1 MELTLAQNSALYRAH
16 RKILAR
22 RTAFFRRL
30 GAKARIQPADVERRT
45 FGKAHVSHRFHRD
58 NGR

>member
-1 MELTLAQNSALYRAH
+1 MESTIAQNSALYLAH

-22 RTAFFRRL
+22 RTAFFRRFD
-30 GAKARIQPADVERRT
+30 AKARIQPADVERLA
-45 FGKAHVSHRFHRD
+45 FAEAHVSPRFHRD